1 MPSTNPG
8 FLNNYKDILVSHE
21 EEYHSSR
28 GSGRQEVLQEIIEEI
43 GAQADED
50 LDEDDTKDL
59 ETVSRSISEIAPGIS
74 SICT

>member
-28 GSGRQEVLQEIIEEI
+28 GSGRQEVLQEIMEEI
-43 GAQADED
+43 GVRTTIFLAGQHE
-50 LDEDDTKDL
+50 
-59 ETVSRSISEIAPGIS
+59 
-74 SICT
+74 